1 MADFSVSNIANLQ
14 ALSSMLNPKEDSSD
28 DDMPESGPTAYTPA
42 SIGPKKVDKA
52 EDKPMNK
59 KDSKSIWD
67 EEEIPAS
74 TLFEDDDDGR
84 PQPEY
89 DISYKQK
96 VSSED
101 MFLGSTGK
109 NPSSAC
115 CESLVIKINL
125 PDTKMKDV
133 ELQVKEHVL
142 DCRSDKYKLIL
153 PLPHPVDPDKGSAKF
168 DSATHKLIITLSMKR
183 EYDFINFQG

>member
-1 MADFSVSNIANLQ
+1 MADLSVSNISNLQ
-14 ALSSMLNPKEDSSD
+14 ALSNMLNPKEDSSD
-28 DDMPESGPTAYTPA
+28 DDMPESGPSAYTPA
-42 SIGPKKVDKA
+42 SIGPTKKVSST
-52 EDKPMNK
+52 EPLNK
-59 KDSKSIWD
+59 KDSQAIWD
-67 EEEIPAS
+67 EEEVLTS
-74 TLFEDDDDGR
+74 TLYQDDDDGR
-84 PQPEY
+84 PQPEF

-115 CESLVIKINL
+115 CESLVIKIKL

-133 ELQVKEHVL
+133 DLQVKEHVL

-168 DSATHKLIITLSMKR
+168 DSATHTLVVTLSMKR